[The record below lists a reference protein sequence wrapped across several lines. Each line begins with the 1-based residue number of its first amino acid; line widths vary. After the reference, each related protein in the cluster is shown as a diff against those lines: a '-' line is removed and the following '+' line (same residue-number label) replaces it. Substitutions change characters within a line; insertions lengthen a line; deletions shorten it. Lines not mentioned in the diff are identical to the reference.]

1 MKTRAPIYFAWLL
14 DTFYCLCIVCLSI
27 REVTFSLPIIKYI
40 KQYSRGAMICV
51 YLNHIGVFARSV
63 IKISTKNRHIWLTH
77 IKKKIVRKYFSN
89 LNINIHLFIYK
100 KHHLLQMSYVAMYL
114 ICLFLRSFQRTYYLL
129 YLFVV

>member
-27 REVTFSLPIIKYI
+27 REVTFSVPIIKYI

-63 IKISTKNRHIWLTH
+63 IKISTKNRRIWLTH